1 MVSDGVML
9 TYDQDH
15 WNAAHPTEE
24 PIQLPLDLT
33 FDIELRK
40 NTPDEEEGAA

>member
-1 MVSDGVML
+1 ML

-15 WNAAHPTEE
+15 WNRTHPGEQQVE
-24 PIQLPLDLT
+24 LPMDLS

-40 NTPDEEEGAA
+40 NTPEEEGNAA